1 MCRRRL
7 AILPLLTPFLALVG
21 CTAIK
26 PLTVPERMLV
36 MPQTFSHQDFDR
48 VLQHFVDDRGRVDYA
63 ALKNDARDLE
73 RYYLLLSTYSPDSHP
88 ALFPTEHGKLAYW
101 LNAYNAAVIKTVL
114 AHYPMASVEDI
125 KPPFL
130 FFFLPSKSGF
140 FSSSV

>member
-1 MCRRRL
+1 
-7 AILPLLTPFLALVG
+7 
-21 CTAIK
+21 
-26 PLTVPERMLV
+26 